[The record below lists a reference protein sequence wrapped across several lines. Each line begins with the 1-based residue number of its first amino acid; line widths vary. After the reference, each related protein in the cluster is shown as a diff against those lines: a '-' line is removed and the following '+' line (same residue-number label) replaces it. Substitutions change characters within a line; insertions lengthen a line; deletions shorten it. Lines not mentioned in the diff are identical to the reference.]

1 MASSDKAQ
9 YAIEI
14 AAQMTGGTQSVETLD
29 ALTDSLLAGG
39 KDADYFKDAIT
50 RVSQELESVAS
61 SVTLANDALGEGQA
75 RYKELEKA
83 ADMSAKAAERAALK
97 HGGVVPKELFD
108 AAEKAKAALSGEADS
123 LRKLELAAAA
133 ATGKQDKLQ
142 QNLKNLNTLSKH
154 TSARLGEAAQK
165 TSKLT
170 GALGDL
176 GGPLGTVGQRV
187 LGPIKGFV
195 ELSETFG
202 KSAAMTIAFAAGLAI
217 VSVALIAGAAAVA
230 VYGVSLADQARS
242 AKLSAEAFSATSEEA
257 AASVAVWGQVN
268 QETGVTTD
276 RLRDLTKSLQGAKV
290 SAEDMP
296 AALKAAATA
305 EAALGQGGADEFIA
319 KLKDAKSSVADV
331 ASEVEK
337 KFGGVVS
344 RKMLGLEAQGARLQT
359 NIGKTFGGLDIEPL
373 LAGLSTLVDLFDENT
388 ASGKALKFVFETL
401 IQPLIDAVVSA
412 IPLVEAFFLG
422 FLIGAMKLY
431 IALQPAFKAIKE
443 LLGFDDETGAET
455 FRNFTTAGEIAAYAV
470 VALGVVL
477 AAFAAKAVVS
487 AVIALGTLI
496 ASNVA
501 AAASFIATAATA
513 IPAMIA
519 ALWAMIAPA
528 LIAAA
533 PFLAIAAAVAAL
545 GYVIYQWGP
554 QIWQGVKAA
563 FEAIAGGVGQVL
575 SFLAGLHSQVFTI
588 GIQIMQGLAQ
598 GIANGA
604 GAVVGAITGAV
615 KGAINAA
622 KSLLGIASPSK
633 LFADIGGFTSEGFAL
648 GVEAEAPQAQDA
660 MTAMVTPPEVP
671 NETQLARLTPS
682 GPQSTTTE
690 SPLAGMS
697 SPVDRAVAMQEAA
710 PQAPQQPAQGSASVS
725 LSGVTI
731 NINGVENAEDA
742 AAKFR
747 DLLLQMMN
755 GTLTQAG
762 GTA

>member
-50 RVSQELESVAS
+50 RVSQELEAVAS
-61 SVTLANDALGEGQA
+61 SVTLANDALSDGQA

-142 QNLKNLNTLSKH
+142 QNLKNLNTLSRH

-165 TSKLT
+165 ASKLT

-176 GGPLGTVGQRV
+176 GGPLGSVGQRV

-202 KSAAMTIAFAAGLAI
+202 KSTAATIAMVAG
-217 VSVALIAGAAAVA
+217 VALIAAAVVA
-230 VYGVSLADQARS
+230 LSAALIVGVASLAKWGVTLADQARS
-242 AKLSAEAFSATSEEA
+242 AQLASEAFAATSEEA
-257 AASVAVWGQVN
+257 AASVPVWNQVTS
-268 QETGVTTD
+268 ETGVTSD
-276 RLRDLTKSLQGAKV
+276 RLKDLTKSLKGAKV
-290 SAEDMP
+290 SAADMP
-296 AALKAAATA
+296 KALLAVAKA
-305 EAALGQGGADEFIA
+305 EAALGQGGADEFIES
-319 KLKDAKSSVADV
+319 LKTAKSSVTDV
-331 ASEVEK
+331 ANEVES
-337 KFGGVVS
+337 KFGGIVA
-344 RKMLGLEAQGARLQT
+344 RKMLGLEAQGARLQ
-359 NIGKTFGGLDIEPL
+359 NNLSKTFGGLDIDPL
-373 LAGLSTLVDLFDENT
+373 LEGLSLLVGLFDENT
-388 ASGKALKFVFETL
+388 ASGKALKFLFES
-401 IQPLIDAVVSA
+401 IFQPIIDAIAKAMPLIEG
-412 IPLVEAFFLG
+412 LFLG
-422 FLIGAMKLY
+422 FMIGAMKVY
-431 IALQPAFKAIKE
+431 IALQPTIKAIGE
-443 LLGFDDETGAET
+443 FLGFDDETSADT
-455 FRNFTTAGEIAAYAV
+455 FRTMWKIGEYVAY
-470 VALGVVL
+470 
-477 AAFAAKAVVS
+477 AFAALLAVLIVVAGVIAGVVVAAIAAVVVVINVVIM
-487 AVIALGTLI
+487 AVQGWILIVQALWSIA
-496 ASNVA
+496 VA
-501 AAASFIATAATA
+501 AFDA
-513 IPAMIA
+513 ISN
-519 ALWAMIAPA
+519 
-528 LIAAA
+528 
-533 PFLAIAAAVAAL
+533 AAAVAFGAVAAV
-545 GYVIYQWGP
+545 G
-554 QIWQGVKAA
+554 KAA
-563 FEAIAGGVGQVL
+563 WDALTSVFNNISQL
-575 SFLAGLHSQVFTI
+575 GL
-588 GIQIMQGLAQ
+588 QIMQGLAQ
-598 GIANGA
+598 GIADGA

-671 NETQLARLTPS
+671 NETQLARLAPS
-682 GPQSTTTE
+682 GPQSATTE

-762 GTA
+762 GAA